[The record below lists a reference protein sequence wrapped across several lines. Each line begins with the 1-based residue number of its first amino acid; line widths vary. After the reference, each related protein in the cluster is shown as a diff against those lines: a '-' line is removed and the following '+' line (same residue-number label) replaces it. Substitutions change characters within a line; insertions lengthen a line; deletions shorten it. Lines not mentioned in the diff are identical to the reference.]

1 MLIRFGSAK
10 IVKVAS
16 TLTGLAKGW
25 NGGLL
30 KRASM
35 NMENLNLDPE
45 NHVYLRNRA
54 VSALELHGP
63 NQNSDAFE
71 YDELDKKYGTFIGK
85 AISVDHIGTSKIGTV
100 LDSEFI
106 RTPEVRSSFGLP
118 LMPIAA
124 TIDSLNSLCSRNKDV
139 MCRVLAYA
147 DQRNLVR
154 GSDQKMIVEAVCRS
168 MANSGWVE
176 NVWAIEREAA
186 EEHTPGLVQ
195 AILDNEITDSSMG
208 CVVNQAVCSACG
220 NIATGELPEHED
232 FCDCIRLFKGKQFNF
247 QGMMLIPFEIN
258 RDIEF
263 FEDSLIL
270 PHRFGGKAGGEGA
283 DAQAKFLEVFADRR
297 VVSASK
303 KRAYT
308 ETTKSFGPHVPSNR
322 SDNLYTMVGDMPDI
336 VEKNRQQFLDERKD
350 EIKKHIDEQNA
361 PGTYPEGTIIHI
373 KYEGEE
379 TDAVVVDE
387 YEDGT
392 LVVAIENLDE
402 PVEIGQQDI
411 LEVIEYPDD
420 MNYEDRMDAVDTDDS
435 ELHPESRAASINVK

>member
-10 IVKVAS
+10 IVKTAS
-16 TLTGLAKGW
+16 TLTDLAKGW

-30 KRASM
+30 KRASKS
-35 NMENLNLDPE
+35 MENLNLDPDRY
-45 NHVYLRNRA
+45 VYLRNRA

-85 AISVDHIGTSKIGTV
+85 NISVDHIGTSKIGTV

-118 LMPIAA
+118 LMPIEA
-124 TIDSLNSLCSRNKDV
+124 TITSLNSLCSRNKAMMDQ
-139 MCRVLAYA
+139 VLAYA
-147 DQRNLVR
+147 TQRNLVR

-176 NVWAIEREAA
+176 NVWAIERLAA
-186 EEHTPGLVQ
+186 EDHTPGLVQ
-195 AILDNEITDSSMG
+195 AILDNEVTDSSMG
-208 CVVNQAVCSACG
+208 CLVNQAVCSVCG

-232 FCDCIRLFKGKQFNF
+232 FCDCIRLYKGKQFPF
-247 QGMMLIPFEIN
+247 EGMILIPFEIN

-283 DAQAKFLEVFADRR
+283 DAQAKFLEVFAGRR
-297 VVSASK
+297 VTTASK

-308 ETTKSFGPHVPSNR
+308 ETTKSFSPNVPSNR
-322 SDNLYTMVGDMPDI
+322 SENLYVLVGDMPEI
-336 VEKNRQQFLDERKD
+336 VDKNRQQFMDERKE
-350 EIKKHIDEQNA
+350 EIQLHIEKQNA
-361 PGTYPEGTIIHI
+361 PGTYPEGTIINI
-373 KYEGEE
+373 MYEGEAM
-379 TDAVVVDE
+379 DSVVVSE
-387 YEDGT
+387 SEDGT

-402 PVEIGQQDI
+402 PVEISQQDI
-411 LEVIEYPDD
+411 NEVIEYPDD
-420 MNYEDRMDAVDTDDS
+420 MNYEDRMDAVDGDTS
-435 ELHPESRAASINVK
+435 EMHPEKRAANKL